1 MDAMSKSKCRQVG
14 VRDVDGH
21 RGEEVPHKN
30 LNKRFIIIIS
40 RIVIDIIFK
49 RTTKKS
55 ARLWEAAR

>member
-1 MDAMSKSKCRQVG
+1 MDAMSKGKCRQVC

-21 RGEEVPHKN
+21 RGEKVPHKN
-30 LNKRFIIIIS
+30 LNKRFFIIIS

-55 ARLWEAAR
+55 TRLWEAAR